1 MVSHS
6 MEDVAQC
13 ADRIA
18 VLHQGRL
25 VQADTPGKIFEA
37 EETLVEL
44 GLELP
49 APCKLAAALRKRGMD
64 VPRLYTAE
72 ALTAFLLERRGHV

>member
-1 MVSHS
+1 MIAIVDYGVGNLFSLVSS
-6 MEDVAQC
+6 
-13 ADRIA
+13 
-18 VLHQGRL
+18 L
-25 VQADTPGKIFEA
+25 QA
-37 EETLVEL
+37 L

-64 VPRLYTAE
+64 VPHLYTAE